1 MCGKYNMRPYCPC
14 ARIIEKKVENTV
26 SRCKF
31 THQFKIDGNL
41 KWKEKKSTHF
51 NQAKEGYLSEIIQGD
66 WLVFRS

>member
-14 ARIIEKKVENTV
+14 ARIIEKKVKNTV

-41 KWKEKKSTHF
+41 KWKEKKKYT
-51 NQAKEGYLSEIIQGD
+51 L
-66 WLVFRS
+66 